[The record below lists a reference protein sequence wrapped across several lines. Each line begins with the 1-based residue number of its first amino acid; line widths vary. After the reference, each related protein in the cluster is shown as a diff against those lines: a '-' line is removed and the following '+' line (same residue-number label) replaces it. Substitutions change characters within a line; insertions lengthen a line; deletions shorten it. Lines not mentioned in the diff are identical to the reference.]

1 MIGREGTALL
11 FCRGREYEKCPC
23 IDPPRLHQPRTERE
37 TPALLNALHRSV
49 LALDARFDECR
60 VREDEDARAA
70 DEPEKGRDRG
80 RDPEDRD
87 ADDQED
93 HVEVFRFDRGR
104 AELDR
109 FRDEAVDPD
118 VALRGIANLRVS
130 EGTRVLSQLPADHTH
145 ADEEGD
151 GDEEKRVREERV
163 NGEEEKHCAQER
175 GCERA
180 SFARLEQSRPEIDS
194 RRM

>member
-1 MIGREGTALL
+1 MNLGALGKRRHGL
-11 FCRGREYEKCPC
+11 AFFAAKNTKNVHAS
-23 IDPPRLHQPRTERE
+23 PPLKTPLVSINPLQNE
-37 TPALLNALHRSV
+37 TRLLNALHRSV
-49 LALDARFDECR
+49 LALDARLDECG
-60 VREDEDARAA
+60 VREDQDARAA

-118 VALRGIANLRVS
+118 VALREDVFRVS
-130 EGTRVLSQLPADHTH
+130 IEWRQEAQASYRPISTH

-151 GDEEKRVREERV
+151 RDEEKRVREERV
-163 NGEEEKHCAQER
+163 DGEEEKHW
-175 GCERA
+175 
-180 SFARLEQSRPEIDS
+180 ARQ
-194 RRM
+194 